1 MFEWPHK
8 IASALMAAYS
18 RCLPQPTSVDYGES
32 ALVKSLQAARAIDKR
47 ERYIAS
53 DLHAR
58 RSAASRKGW
67 RTRKAMAKAR
77 EKP

>member
-8 IASALMAAYS
+8 IACALMAAYA
-18 RCLPQPTSVDYGES
+18 RCLPQPADV
-32 ALVKSLQAARAIDKR
+32 
-47 ERYIAS
+47 ERMEKDIEA
-53 DLHAR
+53 HVR

-67 RTRKAMAKAR
+67 RTRKAIAKAR